1 VTRLEVGVPVTTLWT
16 SPEAPRDLDSPAVA
30 DAPDPG
36 AWTAALDAEPP
47 SSDEPGAPS
56 RGRIGLHGRT
66 LTQLLFGE
74 PVDVVEERGAWA
86 RVVAPWQPSSADP
99 AGYPGWVRRAH
110 LATPAV
116 TPTGT
121 PAGPAARGYV
131 VARRTSLTFD
141 QQSPGGDVATTAAT
155 VELSFGT
162 ALALAPNTG
171 TGPGTGPGTGE
182 GDGGGDAVRVLLPG
196 GGTGRLP
203 RVDIACHDPQH
214 ADVQDGPAAGL
225 AALEAAARF
234 LGLTY
239 LWGGASAWGLDC
251 SGLVHLVHRALGRH
265 IPRDAFDQADAVEP
279 VPLDAVRPGDL
290 YFFAR
295 PGERVYHVG
304 FASRPVG
311 ADGTRWMLHAPE
323 TGGGI
328 EDAPLAP
335 HRVATLVSAGRVP
348 AAGTPSG

>member
-1 VTRLEVGVPVTTLWT
+1 MTRLEVGVPVTTVWS
-16 SPEAPRDLDSPAVA
+16 SPEAPRGLDAPAVA
-30 DAPDPG
+30 DAPDPS

-47 SSDEPGAPS
+47 SSDEPGAPT

-99 AGYPGWVRRAH
+99 GGYPGWVPRAH
-110 LATPAV
+110 LAAPALA
-116 TPTGT
+116 PSD
-121 PAGPAARGYV
+121 PARHAYV
-131 VARRTSLTFD
+131 VSRRATLIREE
-141 QQSPGGDVATTAAT
+141 PGSGGRSTAAAA
-155 VELSFGT
+155 VEVSFGT
-162 ALALAPNTG
+162 ALALATE
-171 TGPGTGPGTGE
+171 PGTGAGAGA
-182 GDGGGDAVRVLLPG
+182 GADNAVRVLLPG
-196 GGTGRLP
+196 GGTGRVP
-203 RVDIACHDPQH
+203 RPDVRCHDRRSP
-214 ADVQDGPAAGL
+214 DVQDARQDGRAAGQATGNA

-251 SGLVHLVHRALGRH
+251 SGLVHLVHRALGRR
-265 IPRDAFDQADAVEP
+265 IPRDAFDQADAVQP
-279 VPLDAVRPGDL
+279 VLLDAVRPGDL

-304 FASRPVG
+304 FVSRPVE

-348 AAGTPSG
+348 ASGTPSG